1 MVDAEDST
9 PQPATAGAVIAA
21 IAAFGLSAAQRSLST
36 PARTLR
42 RKTSVVT
49 GLITLADGDVI
60 ILDSQRLLRPLELA
74 LRSMSWSIVAL
85 AAALAVARLG

>member
-1 MVDAEDST
+1 
-9 PQPATAGAVIAA
+9 
-21 IAAFGLSAAQRSLST
+21 
-36 PARTLR
+36 
-42 RKTSVVT
+42 VT